1 MSVMVQQA
9 PISGVSPTNE
19 AVVATVYPSM
29 AAMGIGKKLGELYE
43 SIPTRF
49 WGMKI
54 SNLIFC
60 PLLIPVS
67 LLLYFWMKVFGVR
80 YTLTNRSIQTWKG
93 LGNVKLSEVALN
105 DIASVEVYQ
114 APGDLFYDA
123 GDLYLIGKGGE
134 HLEIL
139 RGILSPQIFK
149 GTIDEMRDARSLV
162 QSSLERIKQRG

>member
-80 YTLTNRSIQTWKG
+80 YTLTNIDTGNQQTLTGAELREPG
-93 LGNVKLSEVALN
+93 LVVPISEQPGSAV
-105 DIASVEVYQ
+105 IVYQ
-114 APGDLFYDA
+114 AADA
-123 GDLYLIGKGGE
+123 E
-134 HLEIL
+134 
-139 RGILSPQIFK
+139 
-149 GTIDEMRDARSLV
+149 
-162 QSSLERIKQRG
+162 

>member
-43 SIPTRF
+43 SIPTQF

-67 LLLYFWMKVFGVR
+67 LLLYFVMKVFGVR
-80 YTLTNRSIQTWKG
+80 YTLTNRGIQTWKG
-93 LGNVKLSEVALN
+93 LGNVKLSEVSLN

-114 APGDLFYDA
+114 AAGDLFYDA

-139 RGILSPQIFK
+139 RGIPSPHIFK